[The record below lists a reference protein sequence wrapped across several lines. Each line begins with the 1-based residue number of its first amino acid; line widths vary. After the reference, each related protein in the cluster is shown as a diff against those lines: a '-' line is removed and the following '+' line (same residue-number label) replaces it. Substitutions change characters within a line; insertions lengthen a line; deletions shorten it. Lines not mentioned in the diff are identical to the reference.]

1 MSAADVVAS
10 GRAVLGVELGST
22 RIKGV
27 LIGPDHVPLA
37 AGSHEWENELVDGRW
52 TYSLDAVWEGLR
64 ACTAAVLADVRDRH
78 GVELRSLAGLGVSA
92 MMHGYLPLDDDG
104 ELLVPF
110 RTWRNT
116 STGPA
121 SEQLS
126 RELGRNVPH
135 RWSVAHLHQALLDGE
150 PHVPHVAHLTTLAG
164 LVHERLGGHRV
175 LGVGDASG
183 VFPIDPVTRTYD
195 ADLLARYDRLA
206 ADAGATRPL
215 LDLLPPVLVSGDDA
229 GRLSADGAALLD
241 PTGVLQP
248 GALLCPPE
256 GDAGTGMVAT
266 NSVAPRTGNV
276 SAGTSVFAMVVLE
289 RDLRRAHHAIDLVTT
304 PDGRP
309 VAMVHC
315 NNGASE
321 LDAWAGVFAEFAA
334 LLGSDADGTR
344 VFEVLLRSALE
355 GAPDAAGLM
364 VSNYLSGEPVTGVAE
379 GRPLVVRTPGSRLD
393 LGTFVRAQLLALFA
407 TLRIGMDVLLD
418 EEGVRLDRLL
428 AHGGLFRTAGVAQ
441 GVLAAA
447 LDTPVSV
454 GAAASEGGAWGIAV
468 LAAFAVAGG
477 GDLAGYL
484 DDVVFRDAEV
494 DTVAPDPDDVAAF
507 ARFVER
513 FRAALPLQTAAAA
526 VT

>member
-1 MSAADVVAS
+1 M
-10 GRAVLGVELGST
+10 
-22 RIKGV
+22 
-27 LIGPDHVPLA
+27 
-37 AGSHEWENELVDGRW
+37 
-52 TYSLDAVWEGLR
+52 
-64 ACTAAVLADVRDRH
+64 
-78 GVELRSLAGLGVSA
+78 
-92 MMHGYLPLDDDG
+92 
-104 ELLVPF
+104 
-110 RTWRNT
+110 
-116 STGPA
+116 PA
-121 SEQLS
+121 S
-126 RELGRNVPH
+126 
-135 RWSVAHLHQALLDGE
+135 
-150 PHVPHVAHLTTLAG
+150 
-164 LVHERLGGHRV
+164 
-175 LGVGDASG
+175 
-183 VFPIDPVTRTYD
+183 
-195 ADLLARYDRLA
+195 
-206 ADAGATRPL
+206 
-215 LDLLPPVLVSGDDA
+215 
-229 GRLSADGAALLD
+229 
-241 PTGVLQP
+241 
-248 GALLCPPE
+248 
-256 GDAGTGMVAT
+256 
-266 NSVAPRTGNV
+266 
-276 SAGTSVFAMVVLE
+276 
-289 RDLRRAHHAIDLVTT
+289 
-304 PDGRP
+304 
-309 VAMVHC
+309 
-315 NNGASE
+315 